1 MLKRLLFLM
10 LLAIAA
16 SQTVLAQQPTPAWMG
31 MRFKPVKDSL
41 PPGMRAEEATGLWVL
56 EVLGGTSAALKLEPG
71 DRLLQLDEKLLQG
84 GEDLRAALSGVQA
97 GQKVKAEV
105 MRRGKRLRLS
115 GSAAGRPAEAGLR
128 STLLRTFA
136 PYGSGKLAVL
146 VNRSDR
152 SGTTGKKPGLLF
164 IPGYT
169 CTSIENLDTTH
180 PYRRV
185 LQAFIDAGFTTL
197 RIEKPGLGRSS
208 GTKACSDCDL
218 LEEIEAF
225 RVGLNHLKSLP
236 DIDTNQIFIFG
247 HSMGGVI
254 APAIASG
261 QNLAGV
267 MVFGTTAKSW
277 FEYQVEMNR
286 VQTMLAKADPL
297 EYENYCRTQSKIAYR
312 YFIQKESLAS
322 IAADKT
328 TDSILKATWE
338 YDGKGRIF
346 SRNAEY
352 WRQIQDIPLLEN
364 WRDTKAPVLV
374 LFGESDF
381 QAFSLADHEQIAYT
395 VNHYRP
401 GTAIVIKFP
410 NTDHYFAKSGSMQ
423 QAFDLFASQ
432 QYQRLFQ
439 LFNTDVTQA
448 AVKWANEQLN
458 KKP

>member
-1 MLKRLLFLM
+1 MKQPLPILLLFL
-10 LLAIAA
+10 LLCSNTLQGQQA
-16 SQTVLAQQPTPAWMG
+16 TVWLG
-31 MRFKPVKDSL
+31 MRFQAVADSL
-41 PPGMRAEEATGLWVL
+41 PPDLPTKDAAGLWVK
-56 EVLGGTSAALKLEPG
+56 EVLGGTAAELKLRAG
-71 DRLLQLDEKLLQG
+71 DRLIKLEEVPIKHPDELRQVVSGLKL
-84 GEDLRAALSGVQA
+84 
-97 GQKVKAEV
+97 GQQVKATLI
-105 MRRGKRLRLS
+105 RNGKTLVLTGKAVS
-115 GSAAGRPAEAGLR
+115 RPAESGLR
-128 STLLRTFA
+128 STLERTFA
-136 PYGSGKLAVL
+136 PLGQGQLGVL
-146 VNRSDR
+146 INRPEGPTSKR
-152 SGTTGKKPGLLF
+152 PGLLF

-197 RIEKPGLGRSS
+197 RIEKPGLGRSI
-208 GTKACSDCDL
+208 GTKACKDCDL

-225 RVGLNHLKSLP
+225 RVGLKQLKSLP
-236 DIDTNQIFIFG
+236 DIDTNRIFIFG

-254 APAIASG
+254 APAIANG

-297 EYENYCRTQSKIAYR
+297 EYENYCRTQSKLAYR
-312 YFIQKESLAS
+312 YFIQKESLSSLAS
-322 IAADKT
+322 DKS
-328 TDSILKATWE
+328 TDSLLKATWE
-338 YDGKGRIF
+338 YDGQGRIF

-364 WRDTKAPVLV
+364 WRDTQAPVLV

-401 GTAIVIKFP
+401 GTATVVKFP

-423 QAFDLFASQ
+423 QAFDLYASQ

-448 AVKWANEQLN
+448 AVKWAKEHLN